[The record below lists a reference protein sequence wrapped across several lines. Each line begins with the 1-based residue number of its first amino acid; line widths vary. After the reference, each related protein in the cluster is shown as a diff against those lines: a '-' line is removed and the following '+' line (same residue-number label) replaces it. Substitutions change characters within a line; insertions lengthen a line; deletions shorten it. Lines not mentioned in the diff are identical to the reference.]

1 MVGAA
6 VLWPQVEH
14 GSLCGYVVERSST
27 RWSRMNVSLACEIL
41 MNQTVHWPNA
51 VFYGL
56 LPLKFAARTHAHTPS
71 GLTLVPQPLLCT
83 TGRR

>member
-1 MVGAA
+1 M
-6 VLWPQVEH
+6 WCISKQVEH

-41 MNQTVHWPNA
+41 MNQTVSWPNA

-56 LPLKFAARTHAHTPS
+56 LPLKFVFLPS
-71 GLTLVPQPLLCT
+71 MSAT
-83 TGRR
+83 